1 MPCPAHNSQA
11 RQNRSCS
18 DYFPILLLPSPSF
31 TSLSKRRRLEKMNKH
46 LHCFDLLW
54 RERILKIV
62 ETIILSLYSSMMLCD
77 SMGVSLWPEPPDIPP
92 IAKLLFWYLKVGDVS
107 VWNIVYL
114 HSFAQ
119 NSLKCQYYVFMFL
132 TEFNDVT
139 SIATSPFEV
148 FWPFVDLGKYIMI
161 ITKVTFMKWYHDTF
175 LSRRKKIVY
184 RMKLSVTH
192 WDDPPS

>member
-1 MPCPAHNSQA
+1 MAQRKISHLRLGGAGDVDAVSVCLPTMPCPAHNSQA

-92 IAKLLFWYLKVGDVS
+92 VESCYFDI
-107 VWNIVYL
+107 
-114 HSFAQ
+114 
-119 NSLKCQYYVFMFL
+119 
-132 TEFNDVT
+132 
-139 SIATSPFEV
+139 
-148 FWPFVDLGKYIMI
+148 
-161 ITKVTFMKWYHDTF
+161 
-175 LSRRKKIVY
+175 
-184 RMKLSVTH
+184 
-192 WDDPPS
+192 